1 MKYTKLSA
9 AAALLASS
17 ALVLSACAPG
27 GPAENEESGTAAPEG
42 GNGEVMT
49 GEAGNK
55 LTVEPTDTGKA
66 DLGEIETQEGSISYS
81 VGEDEFISYNS
92 MTPETYSTYN
102 SAITERMIS
111 TFAYFGTDGEIYQ
124 NEEYGTYEKIS
135 DDPLQVKYT
144 INEEAVWSDGTPV
157 TAADYIL
164 KWGVENPRI
173 TSGEGEEATPLFNS
187 IAHEFGLRVPDA
199 PEGDVDG
206 KEFTITFEEPYADWP
221 ILLDTAQPAHVVA
234 EQSGMGMEAMIE
246 AVKNEDAEALAPA
259 AEFWNTGWNTSPG
272 ELPSEEIAPSNG
284 PYKFKSWEPGQSIT
298 LEANDQW
305 WGTPPATQELVIR
318 FAAADT
324 HVQAL
329 QNGDL
334 NVIEP
339 QATVDTLEQ
348 LEGLG
353 DQIVIQQDASLTWEH
368 LDFNF
373 MEESIFSDSPE
384 LREAF
389 ALCVPRQNIV
399 DNLIKP
405 LDPEA
410 VVMNAR
416 EVFPFQESYQEVVD
430 AAYDGQ
436 YDEVDMERATQL
448 VEESGK
454 TNLDVRIGYSAP
466 NPRRAETVAMIKSS
480 CDEAG
485 FNVID
490 AGHADFFGVVQPQG
504 DWEVA
509 LFAWAGSG
517 QIASGRNIYHTAGIG
532 NQNYSEYS
540 NETVDAA
547 WDTLASSVDPE
558 VHAEQ
563 VKIIERELW
572 ESLHGIPLYAH
583 PGIVAHSA
591 DIANVRNTATQS
603 GAVWNAEQWARVE

>member
-55 LTVEPTDTGKA
+55 LTVEPTDTGMA
-66 DLGEIETQEGSISYS
+66 DLGDIETQDGSISYS

-102 SAITERMIS
+102 NAITERMIS

-144 INEEAVWSDGTPV
+144 INEDAVWSDGTPV

-164 KWGVENPRI
+164 KWGAENPRI
-173 TSGEGEEATPLFNS
+173 ATGEGEEATPLFNA
-187 IAHEFGLRVPDA
+187 IAQEFGGRVPEA
-199 PEGDVDG
+199 PEGDPAG
-206 KEFTITFEEPYADWP
+206 KEFTITFAEPYADWP
-221 ILLDTAQPAHVVA
+221 ILLDAAQPAHVVA
-234 EQSGMGMEAMIE
+234 EQSGMGMDAMIE
-246 AVKNEDAEALAPA
+246 AIKNEDAEALAPA

-348 LEGLG
+348 LKGLG

-373 MEESIFSDSPE
+373 MDGALFADSPE

-410 VVMNAR
+410 IVMNAR

-430 AAYDGQ
+430 ASYEGQ

-448 VEESGK
+448 VEESGE
-454 TNLDVRIGYSAP
+454 TNLDVRIGYSMP

-485 FNVID
+485 FNIID

-509 LFAWAGSG
+509 LFAWSGSG
-517 QIASGRNIYHTAGIG
+517 QIASGRNIYHSEGA
-532 NQNYSEYS
+532 QNYGEFS
-540 NETVDAA
+540 NEEVDAA

-563 VKIIERELW
+563 VKVIEKALW
-572 ESLHGIPLYAH
+572 DNLFGIPLYAH

-591 DIANVRNTATQS
+591 DIANVRNTATQT

>member
-17 ALVLSACAPG
+17 ALVMTACAPG
-27 GPAENEESGTAAPEG
+27 GPAEENESGNASEG
-42 GNGEVMT
+42 GNGETIT
-49 GEAGNK
+49 GEAGQK
-55 LTVEPTDTGKA
+55 LTAEPADTGLA
-66 DLGEIETQEGSISYS
+66 DLGDIETQDGSISYS

-102 SAITERMIS
+102 SAVTERIIS
-111 TFAYFGTDGEIYQ
+111 QFAYFGTDGEIYQ

-144 INEEAVWSDGTPV
+144 LNEDAVWSDGTPV

-164 KWGVENPRI
+164 KWAAENPRI
-173 TSGEGEEATPLFNS
+173 TNADGDPLFNAIS
-187 IAHEFGLRVPDA
+187 QEYGSRVPEA
-199 PEGDVDG
+199 PEGEADG
-206 KEFTITFEEPYADWP
+206 KEFTITFDEPYADWP

-234 EQSGMGMEAMIE
+234 EQSGMGMDEMIE
-246 AVKNEDAEALAPA
+246 AIRNEDSEALAPA

-272 ELPSEEIAPSNG
+272 TLPDEEIAPSNG

-298 LEANDQW
+298 LEANDQY

-329 QNGDL
+329 ENGDL
-334 NVIEP
+334 DVVEP

-348 LEGLG
+348 LKGLG
-353 DQIVIQQDASLTWEH
+353 DQVVVQQGSQLTWEH

-373 MEESIFSDSPE
+373 MDGSLFADSPE

-389 ALCVPRQNIV
+389 ALCVPRQQIV

-410 VVMNAR
+410 TVLNAR
-416 EVFPFQESYQEVVD
+416 EVFPFQDSYQEVVE
-430 AAYDGQ
+430 ASYDGR
-436 YDEVDMERATQL
+436 YDEVDLDRASQL
-448 VEESGK
+448 VEESGADDL
-454 TNLDVRIGYSAP
+454 TVRIGYSSP
-466 NPRRAETVAMIKSS
+466 NPRRSETVSMIKSS

-485 FNVID
+485 FDVVD

-517 QIASGRNIYHTAGIG
+517 QIASGRNIYHSDGP
-532 NQNYSEYS
+532 QNYGEFSSED
-540 NETVDAA
+540 VDAA

-563 VKIIERELW
+563 TKKIEKLLWDELF
-572 ESLHGIPLYAH
+572 GIPLYTH
-583 PGIVAHSA
+583 PGVVAHSA
-591 DIANVRNTATQS
+591 DIANVRQTSTQS
-603 GAVWNAEQWARVE
+603 GAVWNAQQWLRAE

>member
-66 DLGEIETQEGSISYS
+66 DLGEIETQDGSISYS

-144 INEEAVWSDGTPV
+144 INEDAVWSDGTPV

-173 TSGEGEEATPLFNS
+173 TSGEGEEATPLFNA

-206 KEFTITFEEPYADWP
+206 KEFTITFDEPYADWP

-448 VEESGK
+448 VEESGE

-517 QIASGRNIYHTAGIG
+517 QIASGRNIYHSEGA
-532 NQNYSEYS
+532 QNYGEFS
-540 NETVDAA
+540 NEEVDAA
-547 WDTLASSVDPE
+547 WDTLSSSVDPE

>member
-17 ALVLSACAPG
+17 ALVMTACAPG
-27 GPAENEESGTAAPEG
+27 GPAENNESEESAAG
-42 GNGEVMT
+42 GSNGEVIT
-49 GEAGNK
+49 GDNGQK
-55 LTVEPTDTGKA
+55 LTVEPADSGKA
-66 DLGEIETQEGSISYS
+66 DLGEVETQDGSIAYS

-92 MTPETYSTYN
+92 MTPETYSSYN
-102 SAITERMIS
+102 SAVTERMIS

-124 NEEYGTYEKIS
+124 NEEYGTYEKVS

-144 INEEAVWSDGTPV
+144 INEDAVWSDGTPV

-173 TSGEGEEATPLFNS
+173 ASGEGEEATPLFNAVS
-187 IAHEFGLRVPDA
+187 HTFGEYVAEA
-199 PEGDVDG
+199 PEGEADG
-206 KEFTITFEEPYADWP
+206 KEFTITFSEPYADWP
-221 ILLDTAQPAHVVA
+221 IMVDTAQPAHVVA
-234 EQSGMGMEAMIE
+234 EQSGMGMEAMLE
-246 AVKNEDAEALAPA
+246 AVRNEDAEALAPA

-272 ELPSEEIAPSNG
+272 ELPAEEIAPSNG
-284 PYKFKSWEPGQSIT
+284 QYKFKSWEPGQSIT
-298 LEANDQW
+298 LEANEDY
-305 WGTPPATQELVIR
+305 WGTPAATKELVIR
-318 FAAADT
+318 FAAPET

-329 QNGDL
+329 ENGDL

-353 DQIVIQQDASLTWEH
+353 DQIVIQQDSTLTWEH

-405 LDPEA
+405 LNPEA
-410 VVMNAR
+410 QVMNAR

-436 YDEVDMERATQL
+436 YDEVDIEQATQL
-448 VEESGK
+448 IEESGE
-454 TNLDVRIGYSAP
+454 TNLDVRIGYSQP
-466 NPRRAETVAMIKSS
+466 NQRRTETVAMIKSS

-490 AGHADFFGVVQPQG
+490 AGHADFFGVVQPAG

-517 QIASGRNIYHTAGIG
+517 QIASGRNIYQSEGA
-532 NQNYSEYS
+532 QNYSEFS
-540 NETVDAA
+540 NEEVDAA
-547 WDTLASSVDPE
+547 WDTLAGSVDPA

-563 VKIIERELW
+563 VKIIERLLW
-572 ESLHGIPLYAH
+572 ENLHGIPLYAH
-583 PGIVAHSA
+583 PGVIANSA
-591 DIANVRNTATQS
+591 DIANVRNTAAQS
-603 GAVWNAEQWARVE
+603 GAVWNAEQWVRVE

>member
-17 ALVLSACAPG
+17 ALVMTACAPG
-27 GPAENEESGTAAPEG
+27 GPAEDNESANASEG
-42 GNGEVMT
+42 AGNGEVFT
-49 GEAGNK
+49 GEHGNK
-55 LTVEPTDTGKA
+55 LTVEPADTGLA
-66 DLGEIETQEGSISYS
+66 DLGDIETQDGSISYS

-102 SAITERMIS
+102 SAVTERMIS

-124 NEEYGTYEKIS
+124 NEEYGTYEKVS
-135 DDPLQVKYT
+135 DEPLQVKYT
-144 INEEAVWSDGTPV
+144 INEDAVWSDGTPV

-164 KWGVENPRI
+164 KWGAENPRI
-173 TSGEGEEATPLFNS
+173 TTGEGDEAAPLFNAIS
-187 IAHEFGLRVPDA
+187 QQFGTYVPEA
-199 PEGDVDG
+199 PEGDPNG
-206 KEFTITFEEPYADWP
+206 KEFTITFSEPFADWP

-234 EQSGMGMEAMIE
+234 EQSGMGMEAMME
-246 AVKNEDAEALAPA
+246 AVQNEDAEALAPA
-259 AEFWNTGWNTSPG
+259 AEFWNTGWNTTPG
-272 ELPSEEIAPSNG
+272 ELPAEEIAPSNG

-298 LEANDQW
+298 LEANENY
-305 WGTPPATQELVIR
+305 WGTPAATQELVIR

-373 MEESIFSDSPE
+373 MDGSLFADSPE

-389 ALCVPRQNIV
+389 ALCVPRQQIV

-430 AAYDGQ
+430 ASYDGQ
-436 YDEVDMERATQL
+436 YDEVDMERSTQL
-448 VEESGK
+448 VEESGAD
-454 TNLDVRIGYSAP
+454 NLDVRIGYSAP

-504 DWEVA
+504 DYEVA

-517 QIASGRNIYHTAGIG
+517 QIASGKNIYATGQP
-532 NQNYSEYS
+532 QNYGEYS
-540 NETVDAA
+540 NEEVDAA
-547 WDTLASSVDPE
+547 WDTLAGSVDPE
-558 VHAEQ
+558 VHSEQ
-563 VKIIERELW
+563 VKIIEKLLW
-572 ESLHGIPLYAH
+572 DDLFGIPLYAH

-591 DIANVRNTATQS
+591 DIANVRNTATQT
-603 GAVWNAEQWARVE
+603 GAVWNAQQWARVE